1 MGKVCLLADLS
12 QTKKINNN
20 INNKNNNINNKNNN
34 INNKNNLKL
43 NK

>member
-1 MGKVCLLADLS
+1 MDKVCLLADLS

-20 INNKNNNINNKNNN
+20 INNKKINNN